1 MIELS
6 LIFLLALW
14 IALWIGCG
22 WAASAI
28 MAGKGR
34 DAGAGWALGL
44 ILGIFG
50 VLIAAVL
57 PPGDRPRAVRVYHP
71 STGEVSVEV
80 VPPVLGTCRECGA
93 TLSNP
98 TGCWRCKAPVVA
110 PRLCPFCTGEVPAA
124 AQKCRHCGEWLV
136 PEAERTAI

>member
-14 IALWIGCG
+14 IGVGLALWIGCG

-34 DAGAGWALGL
+34 SAGAGWALGL
-44 ILGIFG
+44 IIGIFG

-57 PPGDRPRAVRVYHP
+57 SGRPQTVRMYHP
-71 STGEVSVEV
+71 STGEVSDEIVH
-80 VPPVLGTCRECGA
+80 PLGTRA
-93 TLSNP
+93 
-98 TGCWRCKAPVVA
+98 
-110 PRLCPFCTGEVPAA
+110 CPFCAGEIPTA
-124 AQKCRHCGEWLV
+124 AQKCRHCAEWLV
-136 PEAERTAI
+136 PESQRTAI